1 MTIETLFKNL
11 KKAVAYQERENSSF
25 YEELGMRI
33 KGYFL
38 NHTYHSCSSTELTCY
53 AEMTMLKSY
62 LACIIKPNKESF
74 TGLADAFLYDFMAF
88 SVIPK
93 DKEEKARLHIISI
106 DMCHCMLGIL
116 TCLSPQDAK
125 IAFECFLNVINYE
138 VEMDKKVHYKNTLFP
153 EVFILYDLLTDNNSS
168 ALLNKYIGDTPMHS
182 VYKNFLQ
189 LIDSDNEDSI
199 NLAIDEMVDYHLM
212 QCRNDT
218 FQREFYSRIWRF
230 IPVEIWAFLRLRVIR
245 GKTISFVKN
254 KMIKKSLPFLMQE
267 KYELSPTAQS
277 LKEVIYKN
285 YVSNKVE
292 ETA

>member
-1 MTIETLFKNL
+1 M
-11 KKAVAYQERENSSF
+11 S
-25 YEELGMRI
+25 
-33 KGYFL
+33 
-38 NHTYHSCSSTELTCY
+38 
-53 AEMTMLKSY
+53 
-62 LACIIKPNKESF
+62 
-74 TGLADAFLYDFMAF
+74 LYVRY
-88 SVIPK
+88 S
-93 DKEEKARLHIISI
+93 
-106 DMCHCMLGIL
+106 L

-125 IAFECFLNVINYE
+125 IAFECFLNVIDYE
-138 VEMDKKVHYKNTLFP
+138 IEMDKKVHYKNTLFP

-189 LIDSDNEDSI
+189 LIDSDDEDSI

-254 KMIKKSLPFLMQE
+254 KMIKKSLPYLMQK
-267 KYELSPTAQS
+267 KYELSQTAQS

>member
-11 KKAVAYQERENSSF
+11 KKAVAYQERENNSF

-38 NHTYHSCSSTELTCY
+38 NQTYHSCSSIELTYY

-62 LACIIKPNKESF
+62 LACITKPSKESF
-74 TGLADAFLYDFMAF
+74 TGLADAFLYDFIAF

-93 DKEEKARLHIISI
+93 DKEDKARLLFTSL
-106 DMCHCMLGIL
+106 DMCHRILGIL

-125 IAFECFLNVINYE
+125 IAFECFLNVIE
-138 VEMDKKVHYKNTLFP
+138 DEIEMGNGVRYKNTLFP

-189 LIDSDNEDSI
+189 LIDSDDEDSI
-199 NLAIDEMVDYHLM
+199 DLAIDEMVDYHLM

-218 FQREFYSRIWRF
+218 YQREFYSRAWRF

-254 KMIKKSLPFLMQE
+254 RMIKKSIPFLMQE
-267 KYELSPTAQS
+267 KYELSQTAQS
-277 LKEVIYKN
+277 LKKVIYKN
-285 YVSNKVE
+285 YISNKVE
-292 ETA
+292 PTV